1 MSVVPHG
8 ILHDPL
14 NSVTSSLPYDVDPN
28 RISVVNCLVPG
39 SIAVVAR

>member
-14 NSVTSSLPYDVDPN
+14 SVTSSLPYDVDPN